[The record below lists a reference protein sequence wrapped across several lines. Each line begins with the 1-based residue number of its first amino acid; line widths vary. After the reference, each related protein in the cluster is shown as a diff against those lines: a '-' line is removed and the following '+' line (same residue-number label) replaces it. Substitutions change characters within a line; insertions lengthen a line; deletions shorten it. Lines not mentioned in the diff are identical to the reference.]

1 MSEKQYNVV
10 NGTSYDNRTPMEIIL
25 ILENARKTRTRL
37 LFDWG
42 DQNSGKSW
50 GEVND
55 LRGYIGRSTGPVKI
69 PLLIK
74 TSRSLGGGAILDHC
88 IVKIS
93 ESKGGRVLWK
103 HKNYQP
109 WNTVQN

>member
-1 MSEKQYNVV
+1 MSDKIYNVV
-10 NGTSYDNRTPMEIIL
+10 NGTSYDARTPNEIISV
-25 ILENARKTRTRL
+25 LEQARLTRTRL

-50 GEVND
+50 GEVYD
-55 LRGYIGRSTGPVKI
+55 IRGYVGRSTGSVKI

-93 ESKGGRVLWK
+93 ESKGGKVLYK
-103 HKNYQP
+103 HANYDKY
-109 WNTVQN
+109 NS